1 MLATTESPSF
11 SWHVACSISIATLG
25 ERMQEPVNLLIVDD
39 ERGPMESLRMIFKPF
54 YNVFT
59 AWGGPEAL
67 ELLEEQAIDVVTLD
81 LKMPGMSGIEVM
93 ERIKSRDPD
102 IEVVIVTGYSSL
114 ETAIRGLRFR
124 AFDYISKPFDVS
136 EISDIVKRAVAQR
149 RSTQRLRQMKED
161 FLANLS
167 HELRTPLSAII
178 GYSAIL
184 SEELHR
190 KLTIEQRL
198 ALERI
203 QANSHDL
210 LNLIEAV
217 LLLNSFEA
225 GELSL
230 NMQPFNVSEVVRRA
244 VRHFENVATERGLVL
259 EAQLANGEVF
269 VVSDELKVE
278 RILWALLDNAI
289 KFTPHGRVTISA
301 TPGVRSGTIELH
313 VADTGIGMA
322 DEELLRALEG
332 LAQGDPSTTRLYRGL
347 GLGLRMAMR
356 LVHFLGGDL
365 RVRSEPGKGTV
376 VVVTLPSQPALNGT
390 YNA

>member
-1 MLATTESPSF
+1 
-11 SWHVACSISIATLG
+11 
-25 ERMQEPVNLLIVDD
+25 MQEPVNLLIVDD

-54 YNVFT
+54 YNVYT
-59 AWGGPEAL
+59 ASGGPEAL
-67 ELLEEQAIDVVTLD
+67 DLLAEQPIDVVTLD

-149 RSTQRLRQMKED
+149 RATQRLRQMKED

-184 SEELHR
+184 NEELHR
-190 KLTIEQRL
+190 TLTSDQRL
-198 ALERI
+198 ALDRI
-203 QANSHDL
+203 QGNSHDL

-217 LLLNSFEA
+217 LLLNSIEA

-230 NMQPFNVSEVVRRA
+230 NLQPFNLSEVVRRA
-244 VRHFENVATERGLVL
+244 VRHFESDAGERGLTL
-259 EAQLANGEVF
+259 EARLNGTEVF
-269 VVSDELKVE
+269 IASDELKVE

-301 TPGVRSGTIELH
+301 APGTRQGTVELH
-313 VADTGIGMA
+313 VSDTGIGMA

-332 LAQGDPSTTRLYRGL
+332 LAQGDPSATRLYRGL

-365 RVRSEPGKGTV
+365 RVRSEPGKGTI
-376 VVVTLPSQPALNGT
+376 VVVTLPGQPVLNGT
-390 YNA
+390 YDA

>member
-1 MLATTESPSF
+1 
-11 SWHVACSISIATLG
+11 
-25 ERMQEPVNLLIVDD
+25 MQEQVNLLIVDD

-59 AWGGPEAL
+59 ACGGPEAL
-67 ELLEEQAIDVVTLD
+67 ELLEEQPIDVVTLD

-136 EISDIVKRAVAQR
+136 EISDIVRRAVAQR
-149 RSTQRLRQMKED
+149 RATQRLRQMKED

-190 KLTIEQRL
+190 KLTPDQRL

-217 LLLNSFEA
+217 LLLNSIEA

-230 NMQPFNVSEVVRRA
+230 NLQPFNVSEVVRRA
-244 VRHFENVATERGLVL
+244 VRHFENVASERGLVL
-259 EAQLANGEVF
+259 EAQLASGEVF

-289 KFTPHGRVTISA
+289 KFTPHGRVAISA
-301 TPGVRSGTIELH
+301 TPGVRAGTIEIH

-376 VVVTLPSQPALNGT
+376 VVVTLPSQPGVNGRSH
-390 YNA
+390 A